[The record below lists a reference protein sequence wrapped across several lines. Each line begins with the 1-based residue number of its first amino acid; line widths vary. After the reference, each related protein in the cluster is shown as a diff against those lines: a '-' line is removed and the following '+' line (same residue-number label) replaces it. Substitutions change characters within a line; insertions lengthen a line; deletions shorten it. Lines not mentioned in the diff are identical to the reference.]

1 MADLRQ
7 LRRLMRQLEDQL
19 VVCMRCGM
27 CQAVCP
33 VFAQTGREA
42 DVARGKL
49 VLLDGLMQAMLTDP
63 EAVRQRLQRCLLC
76 GSCATNCPS
85 GVNVLDIFLKARAIL
100 AGYLGLPPL
109 KKAIFRKLLAHP
121 RTLDRVVEFGA
132 VFQTLF
138 TRPVNEIV
146 GTSCARFA
154 FPLLADRHFRTLAAV
169 PLHRRCPSLD
179 TPAGASGLKVGIFV
193 GCLIDKIFPN
203 VAEAAFQV
211 LEHHGVGVFLPESQG
226 CCGIP
231 AISSGDSRTFNDL
244 VRYHLDRFDSER
256 FDVLVTCCAT
266 CTSTIKK
273 IWPSLCSED
282 LTARAA
288 SLSAKTMDISQFLV
302 QRLDVAAAAARAET
316 GRIVDLPRFL
326 PFEKIPGG
334 FRRAPGP
341 DPGQSRLYPQRNAGG
356 RRLLRD
362 GRELQ
367 SGALRGVR
375 PDRAIETRQHRF
387 HRLLGGGH
395 GLPGMHAANLRHAVS
410 SRRPHCRQAP
420 RRRCTPNPF
429 RLNAGMDHRFSV
441 HLSPGFPLLAA
452 HVGESA
458 VESPHG

>member
-76 GSCATNCPS
+76 GSCAANCPS

-132 VFQTLF
+132 VFQTLV

-146 GTSCARFA
+146 DTSCARFA

-273 IWPSLCSED
+273 IWLSLCSED

-316 GRIVDLPRFL
+316 GRIVTFHDSCHLKKSLGVSAEPRDLIRANPDYTLREMPAADDCCGMGGSFNL
-326 PFEKIPGG
+326 EHYGVSARIGRLKRDNIVSTGCSVVATGCPACMLQISDMLSQAGDRIAVKHPVEIYAESIP
-334 FRRAPGP
+334 A
-341 DPGQSRLYPQRNAGG
+341 
-356 RRLLRD
+356 
-362 GRELQ
+362 
-367 SGALRGVR
+367 
-375 PDRAIETRQHRF
+375 
-387 HRLLGGGH
+387 
-395 GLPGMHAANLRHAVS
+395 
-410 SRRPHCRQAP
+410 
-420 RRRCTPNPF
+420 
-429 RLNAGMDHRFSV
+429 
-441 HLSPGFPLLAA
+441 
-452 HVGESA
+452 
-458 VESPHG
+458 

>member
-1 MADLRQ
+1 MADIRQ

-76 GSCATNCPS
+76 GSCAANCPS

-109 KKAIFRKLLAHP
+109 KKAIFRRLLAHP
-121 RTLDRVVEFGA
+121 KTMDRVVEFGA
-132 VFQTLF
+132 VFQKLF

-154 FPLLADRHFRTLAAV
+154 FPMLADRHFRTLAAV

-203 VAEAAFQV
+203 VAEAALKV
-211 LEHHGVGVFLPESQG
+211 LEHHGVGVFMPAGQG

-231 AISSGDSRTFNDL
+231 AVSSGDTRTFNDL
-244 VRYHLDRFDSER
+244 VRHHLDKFDSVD

-273 IWPSLCSED
+273 IWPSLCDPELAS
-282 LTARAA
+282 RAQA
-288 SLSAKTMDISQFLV
+288 LAGRTMDISQFLV
-302 QRLDVAAAAARAET
+302 QRVNPAAVPVRSAN
-316 GRIVDLPRFL
+316 GRIVTFHDSCHLKKSLGVFSEPRDLIRANPDYTL
-326 PFEKIPGG
+326 TEMPAADDCCGMGG
-334 FRRAPGP
+334 SFNLEHYGLSGRIG
-341 DPGQSRLYPQRNAGG
+341 RLKRDHIAATGCEVVATGCPACMLQIADMLSQAG
-356 RRLLRD
+356 
-362 GRELQ
+362 
-367 SGALRGVR
+367 
-375 PDRAIETRQHRF
+375 DRI
-387 HRLLGGGH
+387 
-395 GLPGMHAANLRHAVS
+395 AVKHPVEIYAES
-410 SRRPHCRQAP
+410 
-420 RRRCTPNPF
+420 
-429 RLNAGMDHRFSV
+429 
-441 HLSPGFPLLAA
+441 FP
-452 HVGESA
+452 V
-458 VESPHG
+458 